1 MTPSPTTTR
10 QPVRR
15 PLLAGLLTLPTAVG
29 LLLAPG
35 SVGAQARETGPVIRE
50 HGAVFRVGDL
60 DVPVE
65 TDRAYRVVFDIYDA
79 PESTSEVNPAVNT
92 PARFLNMHAHAGVP
106 AARMELALVL
116 HGPASRATLS
126 HRAYRERYGVD
137 NPDLPVLEALAD
149 AGARIYL
156 CGQSAASRGLLP
168 EEKLAGPVELALS
181 AMTMLVTLQDDG
193 YELIAF

>member
-137 NPDLPVLEALAD
+137 D